1 MLCLQEP
8 NFKPHSWLKEQR
20 KKQKSGTS
28 VNLEPIL
35 FPFLFFLKSG
45 RIFHEKCMIEMKN
58 SGFAINCDTL
68 KGKREYG
75 SSASC
80 ETLRRILGHVIP

>member
-1 MLCLQEP
+1 
-8 NFKPHSWLKEQR
+8 
-20 KKQKSGTS
+20 
-28 VNLEPIL
+28 
-35 FPFLFFLKSG
+35 
-45 RIFHEKCMIEMKN
+45 MIEMKN